1 MAKRG
6 SRGRK
11 AYADL
16 QQVAFTGDGRN
27 MAALSQRRPKDAGWI
42 AWNGDVKLK
51 RNEGRL
57 ELVYGGIDQQQEG
70 RYGTQTPVSRETIER
85 VCPGLAF

>member
-16 QQVAFTGDGRN
+16 QQVAFSGDGRN
-27 MAALSQRRPKDAGWI
+27 MAAMSQRRPKDAGWV
-42 AWNGDVKLK
+42 AWNGDIKLK
-51 RNEGRL
+51 RNEGRM

-70 RYGTQTPVSRETIER
+70 KFGTLTPVSRDHIEA
-85 VCPGLAF
+85 VCPGLAL